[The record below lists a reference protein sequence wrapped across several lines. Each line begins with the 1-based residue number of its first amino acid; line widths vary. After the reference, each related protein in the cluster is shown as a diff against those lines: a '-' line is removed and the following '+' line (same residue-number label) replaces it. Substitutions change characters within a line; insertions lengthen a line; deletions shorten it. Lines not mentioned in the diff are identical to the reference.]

1 VLKYKIEF
9 SIKEVCEMNSPKI
22 SVIIPIYNTEK
33 YLRQCLDSVVN
44 QTLKDIEII
53 CINDGS
59 TDNSLQILNEY
70 ASSDNRI
77 KLISLTNNKGVSFA
91 RNFGIRVSK
100 GRYIGFVDSDD
111 WIDLNF
117 YENLY
122 LTAEKEN
129 SDIIAASKIVNVKRN
144 KKSSWNWNKGNK
156 DEKERR
162 LFFISYSWFKIY
174 RRNFLIDNNIFFQE
188 VKIFSDVY
196 FTFISS
202 MFAKNITICQKGHY
216 FYRNERISSCSDTAG
231 SDRAP
236 FILFNCH
243 NKICE
248 VIKATNALNDI
259 NKEKYI
265 NLAKF
270 FAFTNLEKWTHKIK
284 KEYKNEYFLKF
295 KAYFSTLSF
304 ETNPHFDKNNLFA
317 CQAVTISHS
326 YIEYAKFVLHG
337 NISKMLGILASA
349 FVFNRCKRVFV
360 RKFFYVHGFLG
371 VVVLCLK
378 KVKKILN

>member
-1 VLKYKIEF
+1 
-9 SIKEVCEMNSPKI
+9 MNSPKI
-22 SVIIPIYNTEK
+22 SVIIPVYNTEK

-59 TDNSLQILNEY
+59 TDNSLEILNEY

-77 KLISLTNNKGVSFA
+77 KLISITDNKGVSFA

-129 SDIIAASKIVNVKRN
+129 SDIIAASTIVNVKRN
-144 KKSSWNWNKGNK
+144 KKSSWNWSKGNK

-162 LFFISYSWFKIY
+162 LLFISYSWFKIY
-174 RRNFLIDNNIFFQE
+174 RRDFLIDNNISFQE
-188 VKIFSDVY
+188 VKIFSDVS

-202 MFAKNITICQKGHY
+202 MLAKNITICQKGHY
-216 FYRNERISSCSDTAG
+216 FYRNERISSCLDTAC
-231 SDRAP
+231 SDRTP

-259 NKEKYI
+259 NKKKYL

-295 KAYFSTLSF
+295 KDYFSTLSF
-304 ETNPHFDKNNLFA
+304 KTNPHFDKNSLFA

-326 YIEYAKFVLHG
+326 YIKYAKFVVHGNNG
-337 NISKMLGILASA
+337 NISKILGILVSA
-349 FVFNRCKRVFV
+349 FVFNRNKRVFV
-360 RKFFYVHGFLG
+360 KNFFVFMVFL
-371 VVVLCLK
+371 V
-378 KVKKILN
+378 